1 MKSDGTLDLVDD
13 LALTMNAFNPA
24 DTDLAQVQLDITAVG
39 RVGVDDVDVELGVV
53 EAGGEG
59 KGRRGGR
66 RRERKEE
73 KEKGR
78 EGRHG

>member
-1 MKSDGTLDLVDD
+1 MQLGG
-13 LALTMNAFNPA
+13 A
-24 DTDLAQVQLDITAVG
+24 DEGLDIAAVG

-73 KEKGR
+73 KEKGMELIR
-78 EGRHG
+78 GAMDEF

>member
-1 MKSDGTLDLVDD
+1 MQLGG
-13 LALTMNAFNPA
+13 A
-24 DTDLAQVQLDITAVG
+24 DEGLDIAAVG

-78 EGRHG
+78 EWAPWMNFEKEMDKF